1 MKTVYSFLVIFLL
14 LQSCSVSNF
23 LNKSLEKA
31 KIYSDEINY
40 EINLK
45 KDDKQVKLIPLR
57 HLGTPKF
64 YENLKD
70 LLSKY
75 QDSNYVVYYE
85 ILKSNNTN
93 EDNLRKFRKI
103 TGLKNDLDKK
113 EQIDYK
119 KILLEKM
126 KKVDSA
132 FNFKREVIPQPTYD
146 ILIKNKN
153 NSENVDISID
163 EFVSEYE
170 RSYGI
175 IKLDSC
181 DYINNWINTDC
192 KTKKVKGV
200 DKIIIDY
207 RNNHVVNELLVS
219 KNNKIVI
226 LYGEAHIKGIRKELL
241 KMGYVEEKFNE

>member
-1 MKTVYSFLVIFLL
+1 MKTVYYFLIIFLL
-14 LQSCSVSNF
+14 LQSCSVSNIV
-23 LNKSLEKA
+23 NKALEKT

-75 QDSNYVVYYE
+75 QDSNYVVFYE
-85 ILKSNNTN
+85 ILKNNNVN

-119 KILLEKM
+119 KRLLEQI
-126 KKVDSA
+126 KKVDST
-132 FNFKREVIPQPTYD
+132 FYFKREVIPQPTYD

-170 RSYGI
+170 RLYGKI
-175 IKLDSC
+175 ELDSC
-181 DYINNWINTDC
+181 DYINNWVNTDC
-192 KTKKVKGV
+192 KTKQAKGV
-200 DKIIIDY
+200 DKITIDY

-219 KNNKIVI
+219 KNKKIVV
-226 LYGEAHIKGIRKELL
+226 LYGEAHIKGIQKELL
-241 KMGYVEEKFNE
+241 KHNFKEIPQ